1 MVNLKKTLL
10 VIGGGAAG
18 FFGAINYAE
27 KNPDDE
33 VIILEKSNKLL
44 SKVKISGGGRCNVT
58 NSISNPIELS
68 KFYPRGEKEL
78 IGPFNKFTTT
88 DTIKWFENRGVKLKT
103 EEDGRV
109 FPITD
114 DSQTIIDCFLNE
126 AKKHTIKVLTKKNV
140 EMINQSTAKNWKVSC
155 SDKTEYEADNLLI
168 TTGSSEQIWN
178 TLNQLGHE
186 IIKPVPSLFTFNIKD
201 ERLKDIPG
209 ISVQNVEIK
218 ITDTNYKSSGPMLIT
233 HWGLSGPAILK
244 LSAFAARELSSMN
257 YNFEIEIDFIPKL
270 SLSKLVSELKNVK
283 LSSSKKIISTYP
295 LFNIPLRLWE
305 RITAASGISST
316 LKWNDISNS
325 SLNNLAKELAQAKF
339 MLTGKSTFKE
349 EFVTSGGVSLKEVD
363 FKTMQSKILPNIYFA
378 GEVLNIDAL
387 TGGFNFQSAWTTSW
401 IAANSMK

>member
-1 MVNLKKTLL
+1 MKKTIII
-10 VIGGGAAG
+10 IGGGAAG

-27 KNPDDE
+27 KNPGDE
-33 VIILEKSNKLL
+33 VIILERSNKLL

-88 DTIKWFENRGVKLKT
+88 DTIKWFIEKGVKLKT

-114 DSQTIIDCFLNE
+114 NSQTIIDCFLDE
-126 AKKHTIKVLTKKNV
+126 AKKYNIKILTKKNV
-140 EMINQSTAKNWKVSC
+140 EMITQSTTKNWKVVC

-168 TTGSSEQIWN
+168 TTGNSEQIWN
-178 TLNQLGHE
+178 TLKQLGHE

-209 ISVQNVEIK
+209 ISVKNVEIK
-218 ITDTNYKSSGPMLIT
+218 ITDTKYKSSGPMLIT
-233 HWGLSGPAILK
+233 HWGLSGPSILK
-244 LSAFAARELSSMN
+244 LSAFAARELNTMN
-257 YNFEIEIDFIPKL
+257 YNFKIEINFIPKVNTNKVL
-270 SLSKLVSELKNVK
+270 DELKK
-283 LSSSKKIISTYP
+283 IKQDSSKKIISTNP

-305 RITAASGISST
+305 RLILASGINSN
-316 LKWNDISNS
+316 LKWNDISKT
-325 SLNNLAKELAQAKF
+325 LLLNLANELTQARF
-339 MLTGKSTFKE
+339 NVTGKSTFKE

-363 FKTMQSKILPNIYFA
+363 FKTMQSKILPGIYFA

-387 TGGFNFQSAWTTSW
+387 TGGFNFQAAWTTSW

>member
-1 MVNLKKTLL
+1 MKQRLI

-27 KNPDDE
+27 KNPADE

-88 DTIKWFENRGVKLKT
+88 DTIKWFDERGIKLKI

-109 FPITD
+109 FPVTD

-126 AKKHTIKVLTKKNV
+126 AKKLNINIFTKKNV
-140 EMINQSTAKNWKVSC
+140 ESLNQSENNRWEVSC
-155 SDKTEYEADNLLI
+155 SDNSEFESDKILV
-168 TTGSSEQIWN
+168 TTGNSESFWNMISS
-178 TLNQLGHE
+178 LGHE
-186 IIKPVPSLFTFNIKD
+186 IIKPVPSLFTFNIHD
-201 ERLKDIPG
+201 ERLKELAG
-209 ISVQNVEIK
+209 VSVQNVEIK
-218 ITDTNYKSSGPMLIT
+218 ITNTNYKSSGPLLIT

-244 LSAFAARELSSMN
+244 LSAFAARELNSMN
-257 YNFEIEIDFIPKL
+257 YSFEIEINFTPQHTFNQIAD
-270 SLSKLVSELKNVK
+270 ELKKVK
-283 LSSSKKIISTYP
+283 VSSSKKIISSHN
-295 LFNIPLRLWE
+295 LFNIPLRFWE
-305 RITAASGISST
+305 KITTASGISSE
-316 LKWNDISNS
+316 LKWNDISN
-325 SLNNLAKELAQAKF
+325 LLLRNLAKELTQAKF
-339 MLTGKSTFKE
+339 YVTGKSTFKE
-349 EFVTSGGVSLKEVD
+349 EFVTCGGVSLKEVD

-401 IAANSMK
+401 IAANTL

>member
-1 MVNLKKTLL
+1 MKKTLI

-27 KNPDDE
+27 KNPIDE

-88 DTIKWFENRGVKLKT
+88 NTIKWFENSGVKLKT

-114 DSQTIIDCFLNE
+114 SSQTIIDCFMNE
-126 AKKHTIKVLTKKNV
+126 AKKYNIKILTKKNV

-155 SDKTEYEADNLLI
+155 SDNTAYEADKLLI
-168 TTGSSEQIWN
+168 TSGSSEQIWN

-218 ITDTNYKSSGPMLIT
+218 ITDTNYKSSDPILIT

-244 LSAFAARELSSMN
+244 LSAFAARELFSLN
-257 YNFEIEIDFIPKL
+257 YNFEIEINFIPKF

-283 LSSSKKIISTYP
+283 LSSSKKIISSYP

-305 RITAASGISST
+305 
-316 LKWNDISNS
+316 N
-325 SLNNLAKELAQAKF
+325 
-339 MLTGKSTFKE
+339 
-349 EFVTSGGVSLKEVD
+349 
-363 FKTMQSKILPNIYFA
+363 
-378 GEVLNIDAL
+378 
-387 TGGFNFQSAWTTSW
+387 
-401 IAANSMK
+401 